1 MFISP
6 INRKGVIMR
15 VEQIY
20 EIVNTITTE
29 VLGESAI
36 VQEDLSN
43 IVEIGETV
51 QNLGS
56 AAFENY
62 TRSLI
67 DHIGRVVFVNR
78 PYSGSA
84 PSVLMDAWE
93 YGSIL
98 EKIQAEM
105 PTAQKNDTWD
115 LQDGQTYVQDTFR
128 KPIVSA
134 KFFNSKTTFETQM
147 SFAERQVKSAFD
159 SVSQLNSFFSMI
171 DTAIYN
177 GQTVKT
183 DALIMRTITN
193 AIATT
198 IAKSFGDGTGTGYD
212 AGTSVKAVNLLY
224 MYNQKY
230 PDNTLDSLEEAMSD
244 GRFIRFASYNMALY
258 QDRMRKLSKLFNIGG
273 KARFTPSDRLHFVM
287 LNDFAKAA
295 DVYNQSDTFHEQ
307 FTALPNAETV
317 PYWQGSGTD
326 YDVDSI
332 SSINV
337 TIKGD
342 NNADVDIVAN
352 GIIGVMFDRDA
363 LGVCNQDR
371 RVTTHYNARA
381 EFFNNWYKV
390 DAQYFNDFDE
400 NIVVFYAAV

>member
-1 MFISP
+1 MQ
-6 INRKGVIMR
+6 

-20 EIVNTITTE
+20 QIVNGITSE
-29 VLGESAI
+29 ILGEGT
-36 VQEDLSN
+36 VVNEDLSN
-43 IVEIGETV
+43 IVEIGEAIS
-51 QNLGS
+51 NLGS

-78 PYSGSA
+78 PYAGSA

-105 PTAQKNDTWD
+105 PIAQENDSWN
-115 LQDGQTYVQDTFR
+115 LQDGYVYEQDKFK
-128 KPIVSA
+128 KPVVSA
-134 KFFNSKTTFETQM
+134 KFYNSKTTFETQM

-159 SVSQLNSFFSMI
+159 SVGQVNAFFSMI

-183 DALIMRTITN
+183 DGLIMRVINN
-193 AIATT
+193 AIANT
-198 IAKSFGDGTGTGYD
+198 INAEFAGGSGYA
-212 AGTSVKAVNLLY
+212 AGSGVRAVNLLY
-224 MYNQKY
+224 LYNQGHAGA
-230 PDNTLDSLEEAMSD
+230 TLANLGAAMANPE
-244 GRFIRFASYNMALY
+244 FIRFAAYTMSLY
-258 QDRMRKLSKLFNIGG
+258 QDRMRKLSTLFNIGG
-273 KARFTPSDRLHFVM
+273 KARFTPSDRLHFIM

-317 PYWQGSGTD
+317 PFWQGSGTG
-326 YDVDSI
+326 YGLSDV
-332 SSINV
+332 SSINATV
-337 TIKGD
+337 ATPSGTDATIS
-342 NNADVDIVAN
+342 AT

-390 DAQYFNDFDE
+390 DAQYFNDFNE
-400 NIVVFYAAV
+400 NVVVFYAAASN

>member
-1 MFISP
+1 MQ
-6 INRKGVIMR
+6 

-20 EIVNTITTE
+20 EIVNAITSE
-29 VLGESAI
+29 MLGEGA
-36 VQEDLSN
+36 VVNEDLSN
-43 IVEIGETV
+43 VVEIGDTIA
-51 QNLGS
+51 NLGS

-84 PSVLMDAWE
+84 PSVLMDSWE

-105 PTAQKNDTWD
+105 PEAQQNDSWD
-115 LQDGQTYVQDTFR
+115 LTDNYVYEQDRFK

-159 SVSQLNSFFSMI
+159 SVSQLNAFFSMI

-183 DALIMRTITN
+183 DGLVMRVINN
-193 AIATT
+193 AIANT
-198 IAKSFGDGTGTGYD
+198 INAEFAGGVGYD
-212 AGTSVKAVNLLY
+212 AGTGVRAVNLLY
-224 MYNQKY
+224 LFNQTRAAN
-230 PDNTLDSLEEAMSD
+230 DAVSDLATAMSMPE
-244 GRFIRFASYNMALY
+244 FIRFAAYTMSLY
-258 QDRMRKLSKLFNIGG
+258 QDRMRKLSTLFNIGG
-273 KARFTPSDRLHFVM
+273 KARFTPADRLHFIM

-307 FTALPNAETV
+307 FTRLPNAETV
-317 PYWQGSGTD
+317 PYWQGSGTG
-326 YDVDSI
+326 YSLSSI

-337 TIKGD
+337 TSNMECGSTGTIS
-342 NNADVDIVAN
+342 AS

-390 DAQYFNDFDE
+390 DAQYFNDFNE
-400 NIVVFYAAV
+400 NCVVFYAAAASN

>member
-1 MFISP
+1 MQ
-6 INRKGVIMR
+6 

-20 EIVNTITTE
+20 EIVNGITSE
-29 VLGESAI
+29 ILGDSA
-36 VQEDLSN
+36 VVNEDLSN
-43 IVEIGETV
+43 VVEIGDTIA
-51 QNLGS
+51 NLGS

-67 DHIGRVVFVNR
+67 DRIGRVVFVNR

-105 PTAQKNDTWD
+105 PEAQQNDSWELND
-115 LQDGQTYVQDTFR
+115 NYVYEQDRFK
-128 KPIVSA
+128 KPVVSA

-147 SFAERQVKSAFD
+147 SFAERQVKSAFE
-159 SVSQLNSFFSMI
+159 SVGQLNAFFSMI

-183 DALIMRTITN
+183 DGLIMRVINN
-193 AIATT
+193 AIANT
-198 IAKSFGDGTGTGYD
+198 INAEFASGSGYA
-212 AGTSVKAVNLLY
+212 AGSGVRAVNLLY
-224 MYNQKY
+224 LYNQAHSGATIS
-230 PDNTLDSLEEAMSD
+230 TLAKAMTTPE
-244 GRFIRFASYNMALY
+244 FIRFAAYTMSLY

-273 KARFTPSDRLHFVM
+273 KARFTPADRLHFIM

-295 DVYNQSDTFHEQ
+295 DIYNQSDTFHEQ
-307 FTALPNAETV
+307 FTRLPNAETV
-317 PYWQGSGTD
+317 PYWQGSGTG
-326 YDVDSI
+326 YGLDSI
-332 SSINV
+332 SNINV
-337 TIKGD
+337 TV
-342 NNADVDIVAN
+342 NAEGGSTATINAT

-390 DAQYFNDFDE
+390 DAQYFNDFNE
-400 NIVVFYAAV
+400 NCVVFYAAASS

>member
-1 MFISP
+1 ML
-6 INRKGVIMR
+6 

-20 EIVNTITTE
+20 QIVNGITTE
-29 VLGESAI
+29 VLGEGT
-36 VQEDLSN
+36 VVNEDLSN
-43 IVEIGETV
+43 IVEIGETIA
-51 QNLGS
+51 NLGS

-67 DHIGRVVFVNR
+67 DHIGKVVFVNR
-78 PYSGSA
+78 PYAGSA

-105 PTAQKNDTWD
+105 PIAQENDSWN
-115 LQDGQTYVQDTFR
+115 LQDGYVYEQDKFK
-128 KPIVSA
+128 KPVVSA
-134 KFFNSKTTFETQM
+134 KFYNSKTTFETQM

-159 SVSQLNSFFSMI
+159 SVGQLNAFFSMI

-183 DALIMRTITN
+183 DALIMRVINN
-193 AIATT
+193 AIANT
-198 IAKSFGDGTGTGYD
+198 INDEFASGTGYA
-212 AGTSVKAVNLLY
+212 AGSGVRAVNLLY
-224 MYNQKY
+224 LYNQAH
-230 PDNTLDSLEEAMSD
+230 PSATLANLSAAMASPE
-244 GRFIRFASYNMALY
+244 FIRFAAYTMSLY
-258 QDRMRKLSKLFNIGG
+258 QDRMRKLSTLFNIGG
-273 KARFTPSDRLHFVM
+273 KARFTPSDRLHFIM

-317 PYWQGSGTD
+317 PFWQGSGTG
-326 YDVDSI
+326 YGISDV
-332 SSINV
+332 SSINATV
-337 TIKGD
+337 ATPSGTDATIS
-342 NNADVDIVAN
+342 AT

-390 DAQYFNDFDE
+390 DAQYFNDFNE
-400 NIVVFYAAV
+400 NVVVFYAAAAS

>member
-1 MFISP
+1 MQ
-6 INRKGVIMR
+6 

-20 EIVNTITTE
+20 QIVNTITNE
-29 VLGESAI
+29 VLGDSAV

-43 IVEIGETV
+43 VVEIGDTIA
-51 QNLGS
+51 NLGS

-67 DHIGRVVFVNR
+67 DHIGKVVFVNR

-105 PTAQKNDTWD
+105 PTAQANDSWN

-128 KPIVSA
+128 KPSVSA
-134 KFFNSKTTFETQM
+134 KFYNSKTTFETQM
-147 SFAERQVKSAFD
+147 SFAERQVKSAFE
-159 SVSQLNSFFSMI
+159 SVSQLNAFFSMI

-183 DALIMRTITN
+183 DSLIMRTINN
-193 AIATT
+193 AIAHT
-198 IAKSFGDGTGTGYD
+198 IANSFGDGTGTGYD

-224 MYNQKY
+224 MYNQQY
-230 PDNTLDSLEEAMSD
+230 PDNAHTNLASAMSD

-258 QDRMRKLSKLFNIGG
+258 EDRMKKLSKLFNIGG
-273 KARFTPSDRLHFVM
+273 KARFTPKDRLHFVM

-295 DVYNQSDTFHEQ
+295 DVYNQSDTFHDQ

-317 PYWQGSGTD
+317 PYWQGSGVN
-326 YDVDSI
+326 YDTNSI

-337 TIKGD
+337 TISGAND
-342 NNADVDIVAN
+342 DVDIVAN

-390 DAQYFNDFDE
+390 DAQYFNDFNE
-400 NIVVFYAAV
+400 NIVVFYAAVTE

>member
-1 MFISP
+1 M
-6 INRKGVIMR
+6 N

-20 EIVNTITTE
+20 QVVNTVTTE

-36 VQEDLSN
+36 VNEDLSN
-43 IVEIGETV
+43 IVDVGQTIA
-51 QNLGS
+51 NLGS

-62 TRSLI
+62 TRTLI

-78 PYSGSA
+78 PYAGSA

-98 EKIQAEM
+98 EKIQADM
-105 PTAQKNDTWD
+105 PTAQANDSWQLT
-115 LQDGQTYVQDTFR
+115 DGQTYVQDTFR
-128 KPIVSA
+128 KPNVSA
-134 KFFNSKTTFETQM
+134 KFFNNRTTFETQM

-159 SVSQLNSFFSMI
+159 SVSQLNAFFSML

-183 DALIMRTITN
+183 DALIMRTINN

-198 IAKSFGDGTGTGYD
+198 IANSFGNGTGAGYST
-212 AGTSVKAVNLLY
+212 GTSVKAVNLLY
-224 MYNQKY
+224 MYNQNY
-230 PDNTLDSLEEAMSD
+230 PDATINNLSEAMSND
-244 GRFIRFASYNMALY
+244 RFIRFASYNMALY
-258 QDRMRKLSKLFNIGG
+258 VDRMRKLSTVFNIGG
-273 KARFTPSDRLHFVM
+273 KARFTPQDRLHFVM

-317 PYWQGSGTD
+317 PYWQGSGTN
-326 YDVDSI
+326 YDLDSI
-332 SSINV
+332 TSINV
-337 TIKGD
+337 SIDNGGD
-342 NNADVDIVAN
+342 TATDIVAS

-390 DAQYFNDFDE
+390 DAQYFNDFNE
-400 NIVVFYAAV
+400 NIVVFYANDTSNA

>member
-1 MFISP
+1 ML
-6 INRKGVIMR
+6 

-20 EIVNTITTE
+20 QIVNGITTE
-29 VLGESAI
+29 VLGEGN
-36 VQEDLSN
+36 VVNEDLSN
-43 IVEIGETV
+43 IVEIGETIA
-51 QNLGS
+51 NLGS

-78 PYSGSA
+78 PYAGSA

-105 PTAQKNDTWD
+105 PIAQENDSWN
-115 LQDGQTYVQDTFR
+115 LQDGYVYEQDKFK
-128 KPIVSA
+128 KPVVSA
-134 KFFNSKTTFETQM
+134 KFYNSKTTFETQM

-159 SVSQLNSFFSMI
+159 SVSQLNAFFSMI

-183 DALIMRTITN
+183 DALIMRVINN
-193 AIATT
+193 AIANT
-198 IAKSFGDGTGTGYD
+198 INAEFASGSGYD
-212 AGTSVKAVNLLY
+212 SGSGVRAVNLLKL
-224 MYNQKY
+224 YN
-230 PDNTLDSLEEAMSD
+230 DAHSGATLGSLGAAMSSPE
-244 GRFIRFASYNMALY
+244 FIRFAAYTMSLY
-258 QDRMRKLSKLFNIGG
+258 QDRMRKLSTLFNIGG
-273 KARFTPSDRLHFVM
+273 KARFTPSDRLHFIM

-317 PYWQGSGTD
+317 PFWQGSGTG
-326 YDVDSI
+326 YAISDV
-332 SSINV
+332 SSINTTV
-337 TIKGD
+337 DTPSGSTATIS
-342 NNADVDIVAN
+342 AT

-390 DAQYFNDFDE
+390 DAQYFNDFNE
-400 NIVVFYAAV
+400 NVVVFYAAVAS

>member
-1 MFISP
+1 MQV
-6 INRKGVIMR
+6 N
-15 VEQIY
+15 QIY
-20 EIVNTITTE
+20 EIVNGITSE
-29 VLGESAI
+29 ILGDSA
-36 VQEDLSN
+36 VVNEDLSN
-43 IVEIGETV
+43 VVEIGDTIA
-51 QNLGS
+51 NLGS

-67 DHIGRVVFVNR
+67 DRIGRVVFVNR

-84 PSVLMDAWE
+84 PSVLMDSWE

-105 PTAQKNDTWD
+105 PEAQQNDSWELTNNYVYE
-115 LQDGQTYVQDTFR
+115 QDRFK
-128 KPIVSA
+128 KPDVSA

-147 SFAERQVKSAFD
+147 SFAERQVKSAFE
-159 SVSQLNSFFSMI
+159 SVGQLNAFFSMI

-183 DALIMRTITN
+183 DGLIMRVINN
-193 AIATT
+193 AIANT
-198 IAKSFGDGTGTGYD
+198 INAEFSGGSGY
-212 AGTSVKAVNLLY
+212 AASSGVRAVNLLY
-224 MYNQKY
+224 LYNQVHSSATIS
-230 PDNTLDSLEEAMSD
+230 TLSAAMTNPE
-244 GRFIRFASYNMALY
+244 FIRFAAYTMSLY

-273 KARFTPSDRLHFVM
+273 KARFTPADRLHFIM

-295 DVYNQSDTFHEQ
+295 DIYNQSDTFHEQ
-307 FTALPNAETV
+307 FTRLPNAETV
-317 PYWQGSGTD
+317 PYWQGSGTG
-326 YDVDSI
+326 YGLDSI

-337 TIKGD
+337 TV
-342 NNADVDIVAN
+342 NAEGGSTATISAT

-390 DAQYFNDFDE
+390 DAQYFNDFNE
-400 NIVVFYAAV
+400 NCVVFYAAASQ

>member
-1 MFISP
+1 MQ
-6 INRKGVIMR
+6 

-20 EIVNTITTE
+20 QIVNGITTE
-29 VLGESAI
+29 VLGEGT
-36 VQEDLSN
+36 VVNEDLSN
-43 IVEIGETV
+43 IVEIGETIA
-51 QNLGS
+51 NLGS

-78 PYSGSA
+78 PYAGSA

-105 PTAQKNDTWD
+105 PIAQENDSWN
-115 LQDGQTYVQDTFR
+115 LQDGHVYEQDKFK
-128 KPIVSA
+128 KPVVSA
-134 KFFNSKTTFETQM
+134 KFYNSKTTFETQM
-147 SFAERQVKSAFD
+147 SFAERQVKSAFE
-159 SVSQLNSFFSMI
+159 SVGQLNAFFSMI

-183 DALIMRTITN
+183 DALIMRVINN
-193 AIATT
+193 AIANT
-198 IAKSFGDGTGTGYD
+198 INNEFASGSGYD
-212 AGTSVKAVNLLY
+212 TGSGVRAVNLLY
-224 MYNQKY
+224 LYNQAHSSA
-230 PDNTLDSLEEAMSD
+230 PLANLGAAMASPE
-244 GRFIRFASYNMALY
+244 FIRFAAYTMSLY
-258 QDRMRKLSKLFNIGG
+258 QDRMRKLSTLFNIGG
-273 KARFTPSDRLHFVM
+273 KARFTPSDRLHFIM

-307 FTALPNAETV
+307 FTALPSAETV
-317 PYWQGSGTD
+317 PFWQGSGTG
-326 YDVDSI
+326 YGISDV
-332 SSINV
+332 SSIKATV
-337 TIKGD
+337 DTPSGSTATIS
-342 NNADVDIVAN
+342 AT

-390 DAQYFNDFDE
+390 DAQYFNDFNE
-400 NIVVFYAAV
+400 NVVVFYAAAASN

>member
-1 MFISP
+1 MQ
-6 INRKGVIMR
+6 

-20 EIVNTITTE
+20 NIVNGITSE
-29 VLGESAI
+29 VLGSSN
-36 VQEDLSN
+36 VVNEDLSN
-43 IVEIGETV
+43 IVDVGESIA
-51 QNLGS
+51 NLGS

-67 DHIGRVVFVNR
+67 DHIGRMVFVNR

-98 EKIQAEM
+98 EKIQADM
-105 PTAQKNDTWD
+105 PVAQANDSWD
-115 LQDGQTYVQDTFR
+115 LQDGYVYEQDTFK
-128 KPIVSA
+128 KPNVSA
-134 KFFNSKTTFETQM
+134 KFFNNKTTFETQM

-159 SVSQLNSFFSMI
+159 NVSQLNAFFSMI

-183 DALIMRTITN
+183 DALIMRVINN
-193 AIATT
+193 AIANT
-198 IAKSFGDGTGTGYD
+198 INAEFVGGSGY
-212 AGTSVKAVNLLY
+212 TSGSGVRAVNLLY
-224 MYNQKY
+224 LYNQAHSGA
-230 PDNTLDSLEEAMSD
+230 TLANLGAAMTSPE
-244 GRFIRFASYNMALY
+244 FIRFAAYTMSLY
-258 QDRMRKLSKLFNIGG
+258 QDRMRKLSTLFNIGG
-273 KARFTPSDRLHFVM
+273 KARFTPADRLHFIM

-295 DVYNQSDTFHEQ
+295 DIYNQSDTFHDN

-317 PYWQGSGTD
+317 PYWQGSGTG
-326 YDVDSI
+326 YSLNSV

-337 TIKGD
+337 TVD
-342 NNADVDIVAN
+342 NGAGSTSTINAT
-352 GIIGVMFDRDA
+352 GIIGVMFDRDT
-363 LGVCNQDR
+363 LGVCNQDT

-390 DAQYFNDFDE
+390 DAQYFNDFNE
-400 NIVVFYAAV
+400 NCVVFYAAV

>member
-1 MFISP
+1 MQ
-6 INRKGVIMR
+6 

-20 EIVNTITTE
+20 NIVNTITNE
-29 VLGESAI
+29 VLGDSI
-36 VQEDLSN
+36 VVQEDLSN
-43 IVEIGETV
+43 IVDVGVAV

-62 TRSLI
+62 TRALI
-67 DHIGRVVFVNR
+67 DHIGKVVFVNR
-78 PYSGSA
+78 PYAGSA

-105 PTAQKNDTWD
+105 PTAQANDSWN

-128 KPIVSA
+128 KPTVSA

-159 SVSQLNSFFSMI
+159 SVGQLNAFFSML

-177 GQTVKT
+177 SQTVKT
-183 DALIMRTITN
+183 DALIMRTINN
-193 AIATT
+193 AIANT
-198 IAKSFGDGTGTGYD
+198 IAQSFGDGTGTGYSE
-212 AGTSVKAVNLLY
+212 GTSVKAVNLLY
-224 MYNQKY
+224 MYNQAY
-230 PDNTLDSLEEAMSD
+230 PDNKITSLMDAMSN
-244 GRFIRFASYNMALY
+244 GRFIRFASYNMSLY
-258 QDRMRKLSKLFNIGG
+258 VDRMRKLSRLFNIGG
-273 KARFTPSDRLHFVM
+273 KARFTPQDRLHFVM
-287 LNDFAKAA
+287 LNDFSKAA
-295 DVYNQSDTFHEQ
+295 NVYNQSDTFHDQ

-317 PYWQGSGTD
+317 PYWQGSGTS
-326 YDVDSI
+326 YDLNSI
-332 SSINV
+332 TSINV
-337 TIKGD
+337 SIENGTESPT
-342 NNADVDIVAN
+342 DIVAS
-352 GIIGVMFDRDA
+352 GILGIMFDRDA

-381 EFFNNWYKV
+381 EFYNNWYKV

-400 NIVVFYAAV
+400 NIVVFYANDTSTD

>member
-1 MFISP
+1 MQ
-6 INRKGVIMR
+6 

-20 EIVNTITTE
+20 QIVNGITTE
-29 VLGESAI
+29 VLGEGT
-36 VQEDLSN
+36 VVNEDLSN
-43 IVEIGETV
+43 IVEIGETIA
-51 QNLGS
+51 NLGS

-67 DHIGRVVFVNR
+67 DHIGHVVFVNR
-78 PYSGSA
+78 PYAGSA

-105 PTAQKNDTWD
+105 PIAQENDSWN
-115 LQDGQTYVQDTFR
+115 LQDGYVYEQDKFK
-128 KPIVSA
+128 KPVVSA
-134 KFFNSKTTFETQM
+134 KFYNSKTTFETQM

-159 SVSQLNSFFSMI
+159 SVGQLNAFFSMI

-183 DALIMRTITN
+183 DALIMRVIN
-193 AIATT
+193 SAIANT
-198 IAKSFGDGTGTGYD
+198 INNEFASGSGYD
-212 AGTSVKAVNLLY
+212 AGSGVRAVNLLY
-224 MYNQKY
+224 LYNQAHQSA
-230 PDNTLDSLEEAMSD
+230 PLANLGAAMASPE
-244 GRFIRFASYNMALY
+244 FIRFAAYTMSLY
-258 QDRMRKLSKLFNIGG
+258 QDRMRKLSTLFNIGG
-273 KARFTPSDRLHFVM
+273 KARFTPSDRLHFIM

-317 PYWQGSGTD
+317 PFWQGSGTG
-326 YDVDSI
+326 YNISDV
-332 SSINV
+332 SSIKATV
-337 TIKGD
+337 DTPSGSTATIS
-342 NNADVDIVAN
+342 AS

-390 DAQYFNDFDE
+390 DAQYFNDFNE
-400 NIVVFYAAV
+400 NVVVFYAAAASN

>member
-1 MFISP
+1 M
-6 INRKGVIMR
+6 N

-20 EIVNTITTE
+20 QVVNTVTTE
-29 VLGESAI
+29 VLGESA
-36 VQEDLSN
+36 VVNEDLSN
-43 IVEIGETV
+43 IVDVGQTIA
-51 QNLGS
+51 NLGS

-62 TRSLI
+62 TRTLI

-78 PYSGSA
+78 PYAGSA

-98 EKIQAEM
+98 EKIQADM
-105 PTAQKNDTWD
+105 PTAQANDSWQLT
-115 LQDGQTYVQDTFR
+115 DGQTYVQDTFR
-128 KPIVSA
+128 KPNVSA
-134 KFFNSKTTFETQM
+134 KFFNNRTTFETQM

-159 SVSQLNSFFSMI
+159 SVSQLNAFFSML

-183 DALIMRTITN
+183 DALIMRTINN

-198 IAKSFGDGTGTGYD
+198 IANSFGNGTGTGYST
-212 AGTSVKAVNLLY
+212 GTSVKAVNLLY
-224 MYNQKY
+224 MYNQNY
-230 PDNTLDSLEEAMSD
+230 PDAKINTLAEAMSSD
-244 GRFIRFASYNMALY
+244 RFIRFASYNMALY
-258 QDRMRKLSKLFNIGG
+258 VDRMRKLSTLFNIGG
-273 KARFTPSDRLHFVM
+273 KARFTPQDRLHFVM

-317 PYWQGSGTD
+317 PYWQGSGTN
-326 YDVDSI
+326 YDLNSI
-332 SSINV
+332 TGINV
-337 TIKGD
+337 SIDNGGD
-342 NNADVDIVAN
+342 TATDIVAT
-352 GIIGVMFDRDA
+352 GILGVMFDRDA

-390 DAQYFNDFDE
+390 DAQYFNDFNE
-400 NIVVFYAAV
+400 NIVVFYANDTSA